1 MTRET
6 EQMLVERAR
15 EVLENAWGVYS
26 GIRVAAALLA
36 EDGTVHTGVNVE
48 NSSYGLTVCA
58 ERNAVFR
65 AVGEAR
71 REFSAMAIVSD
82 SEYIT
87 SPCGACRQVMAEFS
101 PDMEVL
107 VQSPAG
113 TFRSRVREL
122 LPGAFSLK
130 GKQKNG

>member
-6 EQMLVERAR
+6 EQLLLSRAR
-15 EVLENAWGVYS
+15 DVLENAWGVYS

-36 EDGTVHTGVNVE
+36 SDGTIHTGVNVE

-58 ERNAVFR
+58 ERNAIFR

-71 REFSAMAIVSD
+71 RDFSAMAIVSD
-82 SEYIT
+82 SQYIN

-113 TFRSRVREL
+113 TFRSTVREL
-122 LPGAFSLK
+122 LPGAFTPK
-130 GKQKNG
+130 GEHKNG